1 MGEVNMEV
9 RPITLNDL
17 NAFYGLFCEVS
28 AEGRY
33 SARPSPPPIQAIERA
48 LSQVMKNHWPVYV
61 IEHDGQI
68 VGSAEAYPD
77 SFCRPGGSEVI
88 GVLGMQVKRE
98 YRRQGYGS
106 ALLTTV
112 IEHCRAADFISV
124 DLSVFESN
132 TAARSLYDKLGFI
145 LVEHLPPCELP
156 CGAIE
161 QPIKMRLGLGADG

>member
-1 MGEVNMEV
+1 MEV

-17 NAFYGLFCEVS
+17 NAFYTLFCEVT

-33 SARPSPPPIQAIERA
+33 SARSSPPPIQSIERA
-48 LSQVMKNHWPVYV
+48 LVQVMKNHWPVYV

-88 GVLGMQVKRE
+88 GILGMQVKRE
-98 YRRQGYGS
+98 YRRHGYGS
-106 ALLTTV
+106 ALLSVV
-112 IEHCRAADFISV
+112 IEHCRGAGFISV

-132 TAARSLYDKLGFI
+132 TAARSLYDKLGFFR
-145 LVEHLPPCELP
+145 VEDLPPCTLP
-156 CGAIE
+156 CGATE
-161 QPIKMRLGLGADG
+161 QPIKMRRVL